1 MEPPVLGVGN
11 LNVMAHRAAS
21 TDRQAEPVTAWT
33 AAAAAPQPPDSP
45 SGTIEQPSLDSSTQP
60 LSALWRPSALMAV
73 LLGGEALALILALA
87 PAQPAEGRLVQFG
100 LASLGIQ
107 WVALGTLYALYLLRH
122 RLVGWPPKRI
132 AWLCLALLLAMTALV
147 SAAAW
152 GVLSMAGE
160 WPLPRWTFMLR
171 MLALALVVGLIGLLT
186 FQNYWE
192 ARRLAVRT
200 KQLELEALQARIRPH
215 FLFNTLNTGA
225 ALVHARPDEAERVLL
240 DLADL
245 FRSALRGPQRIPL
258 AEELDLTRRYL
269 DIEALRLGDRLRLQ
283 WSTQASV
290 PEVLV
295 PSLSIQP
302 LAENAIRHGIERRP
316 KGGMLEIAVTSDRD
330 FVRITIANDLP
341 EAGAAARG
349 HAVGLASARER
360 VDALTRGLGKI
371 ESGVEDGRYTARMTL
386 PLGSDA

>member
-1 MEPPVLGVGN
+1 M
-11 LNVMAHRAAS
+11 
-21 TDRQAEPVTAWT
+21 
-33 AAAAAPQPPDSP
+33 
-45 SGTIEQPSLDSSTQP
+45 DSSTQP
-60 LSALWRPSALMAV
+60 LSALWRPSALMTV

-87 PAQPAEGRLVQFG
+87 PAQPTEGRLVQFG

-107 WVALGTLYALYLLRH
+107 WVALGTLCALYLLRH
-122 RLVGWPPKRI
+122 RLVRWPPKRI

-160 WPLPRWTFMLR
+160 WPLPRWAFVMR

-192 ARRLAVRT
+192 ARRLAVRA

-258 AEELDLTRRYL
+258 REELDLTRRYL
-269 DIEALRLGDRLRLQ
+269 EIEQLRFGERLRLQ
-283 WSTQASV
+283 WDV
-290 PEVLV
+290 PDDLPEVLA

-316 KGGMLEIAVTSDRD
+316 SGGALDIEVRQLASSVQVT
-330 FVRITIANDLP
+330 VRNDLP
-341 EAGAAARG
+341 EAGAPTRG

-371 ESGVEDGRYTARMTL
+371 ESGVEEGRYTARMTL
-386 PLGSDA
+386 PLRSDG